1 MSTYLR
7 KCIDIAPTAI
17 STPDLNP
24 PNDYGKLV
32 FTPWW
37 PALRATT
44 SHIRLWVDWSWFQD
58 GPELEPG
65 STPRSALSLSAL
77 DAHVKAASRDGL
89 EVILVVY
96 RYPYWANETSGIVSG
111 SQRDSDFFPWDRVAR
126 VNLYIDWIEGR
137 MAARPTYKDVRYR
150 LPPAGHGPDSAWARW
165 IDWLWDRYVG
175 QADRYGRVTA
185 FEVTNEPNLQVWP
198 QRTTLDTPDL
208 IARWGV
214 EGTRLTSAAATAE
227 MMTTM
232 DAIARRYDR
241 GALCLGPAASDSDIF
256 DVPRSTT
263 MSHRTPYTPATDT
276 FVEALLAEL
285 DRRGF
290 AGGDHWIW
298 SFHNYA
304 DIERDQH
311 HVAYLRRLLIDRRWA
326 GRQLDGG
333 PELWATEGGCRPNA
347 LNSATTGRIRIG
359 LGRPLTA
366 AEQLDYQ
373 AIVLTEALS
382 RHHRA
387 KGDGIGVG
395 LMTQYTTYADGFN
408 SGVLDGNGVP
418 RPALAAWSA
427 MPEYVA
433 APVQRAAWRA
443 QP

>member
-24 PNDYGKLV
+24 ANDYAKLV
-32 FTPWW
+32 LTPWW

-44 SHIRLWVDWSWFQD
+44 SHIRFWADWSWFQD
-58 GPELEPG
+58 GPDFEPG
-65 STPRSALSLSAL
+65 GTPRSALSLAAL
-77 DAHVKAASRDGL
+77 DAHVKAATRDGL

-96 RYPYWANETSGIVSG
+96 RYPQWANDTQGIVFNG
-111 SQRDSDFFPWDRVAR
+111 QQDSDLQPWDRVSR
-126 VNLYIDWIEGR
+126 VANYIGWIEGR
-137 MAARPTYKDVRYR
+137 LARPTYKDLRYR
-150 LPPAGHGPDSAWARW
+150 LPPAGHGPSSPWAKW
-165 IDWLWDRYVG
+165 MDWLWDRYVG
-175 QADRYGRVTA
+175 HADRYGRVAA

-198 QRTTLDTPDL
+198 QRSQVDTTDL
-208 IARWGV
+208 VARWGV
-214 EGTRLTSAAATAE
+214 EGTHVTSVAATAE
-227 MMTTM
+227 MMATL
-232 DAIARRYDR
+232 DAIARRYER
-241 GALCLGPAASDSDIF
+241 GALCLGPSTSDSDIF

-276 FVEALLAEL
+276 FCEALLTAL
-285 DRRGF
+285 DERGF
-290 AGGDHWIW
+290 TGGDHWIW

-311 HVAYLRRLLIDRRWA
+311 HIAYLRRLLVERGWA

-333 PELWATEGGCRPNA
+333 PELWATEGGCRPAQLNA
-347 LNSATTGRIRIG
+347 TAGRIRLG
-359 LGRPLTA
+359 LGRPLTV

-373 AIVLTEALS
+373 AVVLTEALS
-382 RHHRA
+382 RHHRD
-387 KGDGIGVG
+387 KGDGLGVG

-418 RPALAAWSA
+418 RPALAAWSE

-433 APVQRAAWRA
+433 SPVQRAAWRP
-443 QP
+443 QL